1 MDCDWSV
8 NLTDCLLQNIDGV
21 DYRKNIFL
29 FLSNTGGKEITQ
41 TALDSWNR
49 GRERE
54 QISVIDLEHLS
65 KLLCDIRPFVILLIL
80 LQLQLGLLM
89 RRVVCSTA
97 G

>member
-54 QISVIDLEHLS
+54 QISVMDLEHLS
-65 KLLCDIRPFVILLIL
+65 KLLCAMRSFMILL
-80 LQLQLGLLM
+80 
-89 RRVVCSTA
+89 
-97 G
+97 